1 MVYLLKSDCVY
12 RLRCRLGAFSPGV
25 RMPHMLA
32 ATALFDP
39 AHRGQPTRR
48 SSQTRLRRAVVP
60 ESACGR
66 QVRDPPLDFARNTD
80 PAEGKSA
87 TCLRQADPQ
96 SAPRLRS
103 GLHNIIDGAAFFST
117 QPGSGP

>member
-1 MVYLLKSDCVY
+1 
-12 RLRCRLGAFSPGV
+12 LRVSLALPFERVFTGGADAEHAGGDGAVRPCSLRAVDGAVEPVPASPGS
-25 RMPHMLA
+25 RAGICLRQA
-32 ATALFDP
+32 
-39 AHRGQPTRR
+39 
-48 SSQTRLRRAVVP
+48 SSL
-60 ESACGR
+60 
-66 QVRDPPLDFARNTD
+66 DLDFARNTD